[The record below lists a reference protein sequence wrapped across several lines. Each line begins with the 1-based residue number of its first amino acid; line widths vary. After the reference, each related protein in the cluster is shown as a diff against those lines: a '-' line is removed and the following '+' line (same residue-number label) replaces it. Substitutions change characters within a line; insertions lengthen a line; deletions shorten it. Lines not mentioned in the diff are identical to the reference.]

1 MKLMKLMKPM
11 KLIGFIIVFLLNSNN
26 LLSQKTEVNT
36 FILSGTIVGGY
47 VDNGIYLNFTGPGV
61 KIQKG
66 SFDLMIG
73 VLPSLRF
80 KEDNGITKNA
90 LVTPSLGIGM
100 TYTYKSIAVQIPFY
114 YTTKTAMADGRWN
127 IGIGLGLKLNQ
138 LISNK

>member
-1 MKLMKLMKPM
+1 MKSI
-11 KLIGFIIVFLLNSNN
+11 KLIVSISIFLLYSNEMV
-26 LLSQKTEVNT
+26 SQKTEVNA
-36 FILSGTIVGGY
+36 LLSSGTIVGGY

-66 SFDLMIG
+66 SSDLMIG

-80 KEDNGITKNA
+80 KEDNGTTKNA

-114 YTTKTAMADGRWN
+114 YNNKTTIADGRWN
-127 IGIGLGLKLNQ
+127 IGIGVGLKLNQ
-138 LISNK
+138 LFTSKK

>member
-1 MKLMKLMKPM
+1 MSNSTLFFKPMKLMKLMKPM

-73 VLPSLRF
+73 
-80 KEDNGITKNA
+80 
-90 LVTPSLGIGM
+90 
-100 TYTYKSIAVQIPFY
+100 YT
-114 YTTKTAMADGRWN
+114 R
-127 IGIGLGLKLNQ
+127 
-138 LISNK
+138 